1 MVGGRPSGG
10 FQGWDPG
17 PPWRFILLFIMV
29 ALSRVAQ
36 RPLDP
41 LISSSFFATTSML
54 LLSGGPHIGGDG
66 HHIFG
71 TSSCAA
77 SSLSLCDYLSH
88 GFATAEMSPFFCG
101 SAPHTPE
108 DGWPTPL
115 YGSHVPNVVSLS
127 PLGPEPFTS
136 ATFTHP
142 LLAKH
147 LLPDFVG
154 AIPISAYVLVGKVPI
169 VSLGPESFTSA
180 TINHPFLSKDLQPD
194 FVDAIPTSVYVSA
207 GNVPIEMPGS
217 IMIKDLTHLAV
228 ANDAADPD
236 LVNNGIFH
244 ATLSCSGLGAK
255 ARLWW
260 ANRLF

>member
-1 MVGGRPSGG
+1 MVGGRPNGG

-41 LISSSFFATTSML
+41 LISSSLFATTSML
-54 LLSGGPHIGGDG
+54 LLSGGTHIGGGG
-66 HHIFG
+66 HHFFG

-88 GFATAEMSPFFCG
+88 GFATPEMSPFFCG

-115 YGSHVPNVVSLS
+115 YGSHVPHVASLS

-147 LLPDFVG
+147 LLPDFVD
-154 AIPISAYVLVGKVPI
+154 AIPISAYVLVGKVSI

-194 FVDAIPTSVYVSA
+194 FVDAIPTSVYVTA
-207 GNVPIEMPGS
+207 GKVPIEMPGS
-217 IMIKDLTHLAV
+217 FVIKDLTHLA
-228 ANDAADPD
+228 ATAAAADPD
-236 LVNNGIFH
+236 LDSYDLFH
-244 ATLSCSGLGAK
+244 ATHPDFGQGVQ
-255 ARLWW
+255 ARTWR
-260 ANRLF
+260 ANRQD